1 MGIRI
6 NLNRDWRFHLGD
18 MLLGAPHMSPD
29 FMGMNDSAWRVV
41 TLPHDWSVE
50 HPFDPSNA
58 SGTGY
63 LPGGTAW
70 YRKHFEL
77 PEDVKGKRV
86 RVTFGG
92 VYKHARV
99 YINSNHVGSN
109 AYGYTTFTFDI
120 SEFVRPG
127 ENVLSVRVEHND
139 IADSRWFTGSGIYRD
154 VTLEIS
160 DMHCFADNG
169 IFVTTKE
176 VGDGQAIVNVKYET
190 IDCGSPAGS
199 NGAAFDVVDANG
211 AVVASGKADGP
222 CGECDI
228 IVPSPALWSCDEPNL
243 YTLKAKCIADDGSPA
258 GSETTDETEIR
269 FGIRTIRFDA
279 DTGFYLNGVNMKLKG
294 FCVHHDAGCLGAA
307 VPKAVWKR
315 RLLKLKA
322 VGANALRTSHNPPDT
337 HLLDLCDELGILVQD
352 EAFDEWE
359 GAKNKWW
366 QGHNVYPPKRY
377 GYAEDFPQWHKFD
390 LEAMV
395 KRDRNHPCVIMWSI
409 GNEIDYPNDP
419 YVTPLFNEVLGNN
432 DAGKPQQERMY
443 DDRKPDA
450 GRLAAIAKKLVDIV
464 HAIDMTATGAPGRPV
479 TSALSFPEL
488 STRTGYA
495 DVLDA
500 SGYNYKEQFYQEDHE
515 RFPGRVIYGS
525 ENGHGAK
532 QWRAVLDND
541 YICGQF
547 LWTGVDF
554 LGECHGWPMRISQ
567 AGLLDLAGNE
577 KPLYYQRR
585 AFWTEA
591 PFVKISAQPNKGEK
605 WHGVWAE
612 RFIWDGNEGDPMYV
626 SVATNQPEAE
636 LFLNGVS
643 LGKKE
648 VSLDT
653 ECRATWEVPYT
664 AGELKAVVNGAEDTL
679 RTTGKAAAIVLH
691 PDKTAFKADGLDVI
705 QVEVELHDAEGRLT
719 TKDEDIRFQILG
731 AAVILGIENGIPVDL
746 TPYSE
751 KHRSTKQG
759 RAIVYLRAG
768 ILPGDVT
775 LYAYTMSGLKAS
787 VTFQQA

>member
-1 MGIRI
+1 MAKKI
-6 NLNRDWRFHLGD
+6 NLNLDWRFHLGD
-18 MLLGAPHMSPD
+18 ESLGAPQLSPD
-29 FMGMNDSAWRVV
+29 FMGYNDSAWRVV

-50 HPFDPSNA
+50 HPFDRRHA

-70 YRKHFEL
+70 YRKHFTL
-77 PEDVKGKRV
+77 PEDVSGKRV
-86 RVTFGG
+86 RITFGG

-109 AYGYTTFTFDI
+109 AYGYTTFSFDV
-120 SEFVRPG
+120 SEFIRPG
-127 ENVLSVRVEHND
+127 ENVIAVRVEHEEV
-139 IADSRWFTGSGIYRD
+139 ADSRWFTGSGIYRD

-160 DMHCFADNG
+160 DMRCFKDNG
-169 IFVTTKE
+169 IFVTTKD
-176 VGDGQAIVNVKYET
+176 VADGKATVCVAYET
-190 IDCGSPAGS
+190 LGGD
-199 NGAAFDVVDANG
+199 GAAFDVADASG
-211 AVVASGKADGP
+211 AVVASGKA
-222 CGECDI
+222 CGESGECT
-228 IVPSPALWSCDEPNL
+228 IVVDNPALWSVDEPNL
-243 YTLKAKCIADDGSPA
+243 YTLKAKVIAEG
-258 GSETTDETEIR
+258 EVTDETEVR

-307 VPKAVWKR
+307 VPKAVWER
-315 RLLKLKA
+315 RLRKLKA

-337 HLLDLCDELGILVQD
+337 HLLDLCDEMGILVQD

-377 GYAEDFPQWHKFD
+377 GYAEDFPQWHQFD

-395 KRDRNHPCVIMWSI
+395 KRDRNHPSVIMWSI

-419 YVTPLFNEVLGNN
+419 YVTPLFEEVLGNN
-432 DAGKPQQERMY
+432 DANKPKEERMY

-450 GRLAAIAKKLVDIV
+450 GRLAVVAKRLVDIV
-464 HAIDMTATGAPGRPV
+464 HAIDVTRPV

-500 SGYNYKEQFYQEDHE
+500 SGYNYKEQFYEEDRA

-532 QWRAVLDND
+532 AWRAVKDND

-554 LGECHGWPMRISQ
+554 LGECHGWPVRISQ
-567 AGLLDLAGNE
+567 AGLIDLAGNE
-577 KPLYYQRR
+577 KPLYYQRK
-585 AFWTEA
+585 AFWTDE
-591 PFVKISAQPNKGEK
+591 PFVKINCEPNKGQK
-605 WHGVWAE
+605 WHGVWGE
-612 RFIWDGNEGDPMYV
+612 RFAWDGNDGNPMYV

-648 VSLDT
+648 VTLDAD
-653 ECRATWEVPYT
+653 CRATWEVPYA
-664 AGELKAVVNGAEDTL
+664 AGELRAVVAGAEDTL
-679 RTTGKAAAIVLH
+679 CTTGKAASIVLT
-691 PDKTAFKADGLDVI
+691 PDKTAFTADGLDVI
-705 QVEVELHDAEGRLT
+705 QVEVELHDESGKLT
-719 TKDEDIRFQILG
+719 AKDEVVKYQIVG
-731 AAVILGIENGIPVDL
+731 DAVILGIENGIPVDL
-746 TPYSE
+746 TPYAE

-768 ILPGDVT
+768 TLPGDVT
-775 LYAYTMSGLKAS
+775 LHAYTMSGLKAE
-787 VTFQQA
+787 VTFVQE